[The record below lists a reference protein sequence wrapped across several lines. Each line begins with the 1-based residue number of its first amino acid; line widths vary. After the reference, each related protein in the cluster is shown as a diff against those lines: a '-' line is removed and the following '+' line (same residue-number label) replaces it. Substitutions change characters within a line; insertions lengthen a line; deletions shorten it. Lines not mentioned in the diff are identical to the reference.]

1 MSPMVISAMIR
12 LVLSCFLL
20 LIFPSCIKYYKVIK
34 NEFPQGKKHK
44 DRREVAYNYL
54 RTSKVYNQ
62 FTTQAIFH
70 TLWLSND
77 VRSSY
82 IDDFAQRRGKQQDAR
97 DALLKRQLEENRHW
111 ISFYVLADL
120 RNRQH
125 VALNDKNAFWTMYLE
140 TQDGKR
146 VEPISIKTIDLEPE
160 YQRYFGH
167 RYTPYKDMY
176 LVRFP
181 AKALNG
187 REYLKRN
194 DDSFKLIISSPYK
207 RLEVEWQKKNRK
219 KHAELLKDEDF
230 YWG

>member
-1 MSPMVISAMIR
+1 MLSFVIRFVVCCTM
-12 LVLSCFLL
+12 LVL
-20 LIFPSCIKYYKVIK
+20 FPSCIKYYKVIK
-34 NEFPQGKKHK
+34 NEFPQGEKRK
-44 DRREVAYNYL
+44 DRREVAYNFL
-54 RTSKVYNQ
+54 RTSKVYDQ
-62 FTTQAIFH
+62 FVTQAIFH

-77 VRSSY
+77 VRAAY
-82 IDDFAQRRGKQQDAR
+82 IDDFSGRRGKQADAR

-125 VALNDKNAFWTMYLE
+125 VALNDKNAFWTMYIE
-140 TQDGKR
+140 TQDGKKI
-146 VEPISIKTIDLEPE
+146 EPISIKNVDLEPE

-181 AKALNG
+181 AKSLNG
-187 REYLKRN
+187 KKYLKKD
-194 DDSFKLIISSPYK
+194 DDSFKLMISSPYK
-207 RLEVEWQKKNRK
+207 KLAVEWQKKNRR
-219 KHAELLKDEDF
+219 KHVELLKDEDF